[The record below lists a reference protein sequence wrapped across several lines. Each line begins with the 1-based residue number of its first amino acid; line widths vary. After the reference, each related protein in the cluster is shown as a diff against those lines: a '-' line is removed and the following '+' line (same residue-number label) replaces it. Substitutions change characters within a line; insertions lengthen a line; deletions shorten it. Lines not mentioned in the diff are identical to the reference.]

1 MRINEFRT
9 TLEGVGYVQEFGFR
23 NILVCHELGTKI

>member
-1 MRINEFRT
+1 MRIKEFR